1 MASHEDP
8 GPSLSKL
15 SRAAGEQVEV
25 SGLLADS
32 VRIVTQRV
40 RIVTLNVRIVTQ
52 NVRIVTQDVRI
63 VTASVRIVS
72 GESGSL
78 ESVSAKLKRM

>member
-25 SGLLADS
+25 SGSLADS
-32 VRIVTQRV
+32 VRIVTQR
-40 RIVTLNVRIVTQ
+40 
-52 NVRIVTQDVRI
+52 VRIVTQDVRI

>member
-1 MASHEDP
+1 M
-8 GPSLSKL
+8 
-15 SRAAGEQVEV
+15 
-25 SGLLADS
+25 SGLS
-32 VRIVTQRV
+32 VVGVRIVTQK
-40 RIVTLNVRIVTQ
+40 
-52 NVRIVTQDVRI
+52 VRIVTQDVRI